1 MSDSIFN
8 LTRSPYIII
17 SFVALILL
25 GLLGLILGSQ
35 IIPLED
41 LLYGLSENNKYR
53 FILLELRLPRVL
65 TGILAG
71 GALAASGLLMQ
82 SFFRNPLAGPYIL
95 GVSAGSGLGV
105 AILILLGTAIGW
117 EITQLANGVIFFSVL
132 GASGILVIV
141 MLLARRIGNGSMLL
155 IAGLMVGSFASAV
168 VSVLQYFAP
177 SESIKKYLLWTMGN
191 LSAVELS
198 EMLLF
203 SAVIILFMILAYIS
217 VNSLNAL
224 LLGDESAQNLGV
236 NVKRT
241 RFVVI
246 IVSGVLAGIVT
257 AYCGPIAFIG
267 LAAPHI
273 ARIVAKTSNHFV
285 LLPLSII
292 LGAILLLICDI
303 ISQVP
308 GFNLILPINAV
319 TSLIGAPIVISI
331 ILKNRKAR
339 LNG

>member
-41 LLYGLSENNKYR
+41 LLSGLSENNKYR

>member
-41 LLYGLSENNKYR
+41 LLSGLSENNKYR

-65 TGILAG
+65 TAILAG

>member
-41 LLYGLSENNKYR
+41 LLSGLSENNKYR

-203 SAVIILFMILAYIS
+203 SAVIILFMILAYTS